1 MAQVPCFRTFVIDI
15 QQQRLW
21 YNNCDN
27 QHPLNLVQVTQ
38 LKQLQ
43 YPLSKKNQPSVTND
57 VTLQR
62 KCSPG
67 RTETITTLITKMIAL
82 DMLPSY
88 MVEGKGFRKLLSF
101 LEPEYKVPS
110 HQTITRRVSKMYGEV
125 KEEMEKTLDE
135 ISDVAITT
143 DAWTS
148 LATES
153 YVTVTFHFERL
164 ADEIYST

>member
-1 MAQVPCFRTFVIDI
+1 M
-15 QQQRLW
+15 
-21 YNNCDN
+21 
-27 QHPLNLVQVTQ
+27 
-38 LKQLQ
+38 
-43 YPLSKKNQPSVTND
+43 
-57 VTLQR
+57 
-62 KCSPG
+62 
-67 RTETITTLITKMIAL
+67 
-82 DMLPSY
+82 
-88 MVEGKGFRKLLSF
+88 
-101 LEPEYKVPS
+101 
-110 HQTITRRVSKMYGEV
+110 SKMYGEV